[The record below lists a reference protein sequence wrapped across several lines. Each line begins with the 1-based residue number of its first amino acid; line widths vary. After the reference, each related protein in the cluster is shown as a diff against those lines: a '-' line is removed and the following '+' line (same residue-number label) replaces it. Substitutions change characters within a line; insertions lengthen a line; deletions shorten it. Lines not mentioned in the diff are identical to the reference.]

1 MSQKVPMLKMNNGE
15 MIPQFG
21 LGAAIFPI
29 EKAGKACLEAL
40 KVGYRHIDTAHGY
53 GNEILVGDAIRES
66 GLPRNEIFLT
76 SKLGYNELGE
86 GLTSKAIDRMLKR
99 FKLDYIDLVL
109 IHWPL
114 GDFVGGWKDMEKAVE
129 QGKIKSIGLSN
140 FYDEDLQKILDICK
154 IKPVVDQVECN
165 PYFPQNKLREQLK
178 SINCYVEAYSPL
190 ARGSKDLFNEK
201 IFLDLSKKY
210 KKSIQQVILR
220 WHVDKQNIV
229 FPKSTKPEHLK
240 ENLDIFDFKLEDSEI
255 AEIDKLEKKIDFKAY
270 FAERK
275 KENLERTVSLED

>member
-21 LGAAIFPI
+21 LGAAIFPK

-66 GLPRNEIFLT
+66 GLPRKEIFLT

-178 SINCYVEAYSPL
+178 SINCYVESYSPL

-201 IFLDLSKKY
+201 IFVDLSKKY

>member
-21 LGAAIFPI
+21 LGAAIFPK
-29 EKAGKACLEAL
+29 ERAGKACLDAF

-201 IFLDLSKKY
+201 IFIDLSQKY
-210 KKSIQQVILR
+210 KKSIQQIILR

-240 ENLDIFDFKLEDSEI
+240 ENIDIFDFKLEENEI

>member
-40 KVGYRHIDTAHGY
+40 KIGYRHIDTAHGY

>member
-21 LGAAIFPI
+21 LGAAIFPK
-29 EKAGKACLEAL
+29 EKAGKACLDAL

-178 SINCYVEAYSPL
+178 GINCYVEAYSPL

-201 IFLDLSKKY
+201 IFIDLSKKY
-210 KKSIQQVILR
+210 KKSIQQIILR

-240 ENLDIFDFKLEDSEI
+240 ENIDIFDFKLEENEI
-255 AEIDKLEKKIDFKAY
+255 AEIDKLEKK
-270 FAERK
+270 
-275 KENLERTVSLED
+275 N

>member
-1 MSQKVPMLKMNNGE
+1 MSQKVPKLKMNNGE

-29 EKAGKACLEAL
+29 EKAGKACLDAL

-255 AEIDKLEKKIDFKAY
+255 AEIDKLEKKLDFKAY

>member
-21 LGAAIFPI
+21 LGAAIFPK
-29 EKAGKACLEAL
+29 EKAGKACLDAL

-201 IFLDLSKKY
+201 IFLDLSNKY
-210 KKSIQQVILR
+210 KKSIQQIILR

-240 ENLDIFDFKLEDSEI
+240 ENIDIFDFKLEENEI

>member
-1 MSQKVPMLKMNNGE
+1 M
-15 MIPQFG
+15 
-21 LGAAIFPI
+21 
-29 EKAGKACLEAL
+29 
-40 KVGYRHIDTAHGY
+40 
-53 GNEILVGDAIRES
+53 
-66 GLPRNEIFLT
+66 
-76 SKLGYNELGE
+76 
-86 GLTSKAIDRMLKR
+86 
-99 FKLDYIDLVL
+99 
-109 IHWPL
+109 

>member
-29 EKAGKACLEAL
+29 EKAGKACIDAL

-53 GNEILVGDAIRES
+53 GNEKLVGDAIRES

-178 SINCYVEAYSPL
+178 GINCYVEAYSPL

-210 KKSIQQVILR
+210 NKSIQQVILR

-240 ENLDIFDFKLEDSEI
+240 ENLDIFDFKLEENEI
-255 AEIDKLEKKIDFKAY
+255 AEIDKLEKKLDFKAY

>member
-1 MSQKVPMLKMNNGE
+1 MLKMNNGE

-29 EKAGKACLEAL
+29 EKAGKACLDAL

-229 FPKSTKPEHLK
+229 FPKSTKPEHMK

>member
-1 MSQKVPMLKMNNGE
+1 MSQKVPKLKMNNGE

-29 EKAGKACLEAL
+29 EKAGKACLDAL

-178 SINCYVEAYSPL
+178 SINCYIEAYSPL
-190 ARGSKDLFNEK
+190 ARGSKDLLNEK

-229 FPKSTKPEHLK
+229 FPKSTKPEHMK